1 LKNSDKERVTGDRL
15 KPCSYSKLITYHLVA
30 ALESHQITRRAERDA
45 RGADCFKRS
54 SDYLSEGDKT
64 NMPVKKY
71 LKESIKLGD
80 KELTVE
86 TGRVAKQADGS
97 VVIRY
102 GDTMLLVA
110 AVGAPHT
117 REGIDFF
124 PLTVEYREAN
134 YAAGRIPGNYF
145 RREGRP
151 TEKETLTSRLI
162 DRPCRP
168 LFTEGYKNE
177 TQVIASVISADPDN
191 NPDVIAITGASCALY
206 LSDIPFPNPIAGVRV
221 GLIDGR
227 YIINPT
233 YDETRESR
241 LNLIVAG
248 TEEAIVMVEAGASEV
263 SEEIMV
269 EALMLAHK
277 EINRLC
283 RWQRELYKALDIQKR
298 AVEAPALNE
307 EMLGEIERNY
317 SDRLR
322 ASLDT
327 TQQEKRAS
335 YAAVDALKKEVVDSY
350 PEDQPEKRQMAKKI
364 FDHLKETIFRDDIL
378 NKRRRPDGRRFS
390 EIRPITCEVGWL
402 PRVHG
407 SALFTRG
414 ETQALVTTTL
424 GTKDDEQ
431 FMDDLEKGEV
441 KRRFLLHY
449 NFPHYSVGEVGRFG
463 SSSRREIGHGALARR
478 SIEGVLP
485 DESQF
490 PYTIRIVSD
499 ITESNGSSSM
509 ASICG
514 GILSLM
520 DAGVPLKAPVAGV
533 AMGLVMEGNKYAILS
548 DIAGAEDHY
557 GDMDFKV
564 AGTRE
569 GITAL
574 QMDIKISGIN
584 ASILAEALEQAKK
597 GRLHILDAMEKTIA
611 EPREDIAPYAP
622 RIIQIKINPDK
633 IREVIGPGGKIIRAL
648 VEETGAKID
657 VEDDGTISI
666 ASADGAAAQAAID
679 RIRGI
684 TAEAEIGQTYL
695 GTVSRIVDF
704 GAFVE
709 IFPGTDGLLHISE
722 IADRRVKDVRD
733 ELKEGQQIMV
743 KCIGKEGNKIKL
755 SRKAILRDE
764 QQKAE
769 AAGAGDGE

>member
-1 LKNSDKERVTGDRL
+1 MS
-15 KPCSYSKLITYHLVA
+15 
-30 ALESHQITRRAERDA
+30 
-45 RGADCFKRS
+45 
-54 SDYLSEGDKT
+54 
-64 NMPVKKY
+64 VKKY

-86 TGRVAKQADGS
+86 TGRVAKQANGS

-110 AVGAPHT
+110 AVGAQSP

-124 PLTVEYREAN
+124 PLTVEYRESN

-151 TEKETLTSRLI
+151 NEKEVLTARCI
-162 DRPCRP
+162 DRPFRP
-168 LFTEGYKNE
+168 LFTEGYRNE
-177 TQVIASVISADPDN
+177 TQVVATVISADPDN
-191 NPDVIAITGASCALY
+191 DPDVIAITGASCALY
-206 LSDIPFPNPIAGVRV
+206 LSDIPFSTPIAGVRV

-227 YIINPT
+227 YVINPT
-233 YDETRESR
+233 YDERRESR
-241 LNLIVAG
+241 LNLVVAG
-248 TEEAIVMVEAGASEV
+248 TEEAIVMVEAGALEV

-283 RWQRELYKALDIQKR
+283 RWQKELYKALEIQKR
-298 AVEAPALNE
+298 EVVAPVLNE

-317 SDRLR
+317 SDKLR
-322 ASLDT
+322 AALDT
-327 TQQEKRAS
+327 TQQNKLAS
-335 YAAVDALKKEVVDSY
+335 YAGVDALKKEVVESY
-350 PEDQPEKRQMAKKI
+350 PEDQLEQRLMAKKI
-364 FDHLKETIFRDDIL
+364 FDHLKEKIFRDDIL
-378 NKRRRPDGRRFS
+378 NNRRRPDGRRFS

-431 FMDDLEKGEV
+431 FIDDLERGEV

-478 SIEGVLP
+478 SIEPVLP
-485 DESQF
+485 DEADF
-490 PYTIRIVSD
+490 PYTLRIVSD

-520 DAGVPLKAPVAGV
+520 DAGVPLKRTVAGV

-564 AGTRE
+564 AGSRD

-574 QMDIKISGIN
+574 QMDIKIGGIN
-584 ASILAEALEQAKK
+584 AQIMAEALEQARK
-597 GRLHILDAMEKTIA
+597 GRLHILGVMEKAIA
-611 EPREDIAPYAP
+611 EPRTDIAPHAP

-633 IREVIGPGGKIIRAL
+633 IRDVIGPGGKMIRSI

-657 VEDDGTISI
+657 VEDDGTVSI
-666 ASADGAAAQAAID
+666 ATADAEAAKAAVD
-679 RIRGI
+679 KIRGL
-684 TAEAEIGQTYL
+684 TAEAEIGETYL

-733 ELKEGQQIMV
+733 ELKEGQQVLV

-764 QQKAE
+764 KQKAE
-769 AAGAGDGE
+769 AAGAGEAE

>member
-1 LKNSDKERVTGDRL
+1 MS
-15 KPCSYSKLITYHLVA
+15 
-30 ALESHQITRRAERDA
+30 
-45 RGADCFKRS
+45 
-54 SDYLSEGDKT
+54 
-64 NMPVKKY
+64 VKKY

-86 TGRVAKQADGS
+86 TGRIAKQADGS

-110 AVGAPHT
+110 AVSAPT
-117 REGIDFF
+117 AREGIDFF
-124 PLTVEYREAN
+124 PLTVEYRESN

-151 TEKETLTSRLI
+151 NEKEILTCRLI

-168 LFTEGYKNE
+168 LFADGFRNE

-191 NPDVIAITGASCALY
+191 NPDVIAITGASCALF
-206 LSDIPFPNPIAGVRV
+206 LSDIPFLNPIAGVRI
-221 GLIDGR
+221 GLIEGR

-233 YDETRESR
+233 YDEVRESR

-283 RWQRELYKALDIQKR
+283 RWQKELYRALEIQKR
-298 AVEAPALNE
+298 EVVPVTLNE
-307 EMLGEIERNY
+307 EMLGEIQRNY
-317 SDRLR
+317 ADRLR
-322 ASLDT
+322 AALDT
-327 TQQEKRAS
+327 TNQEKRDS
-335 YAAVDALKKEVVDSY
+335 YAAVDALKKEVVESY
-350 PEDQPEKRQMAKKI
+350 PEDQPEQRQMAKLV
-364 FDHLKETIFRDDIL
+364 FDHLKESLFRDDIL
-378 NKRRRPDGRRFS
+378 NNRRRPDGRRFS

-402 PRVHG
+402 PRAHG

-414 ETQALVTTTL
+414 ETQALVATTL
-424 GTKDDEQ
+424 GTKEDEQ
-431 FMDDLEKGEV
+431 FVDDLEKGEV
-441 KRRFLLHY
+441 KRRFMLNY
-449 NFPHYSVGEVGRFG
+449 NFPQYSVGEVGRFG
-463 SSSRREIGHGALARR
+463 SPGRREIGHGALARR
-478 SIEGVLP
+478 AIEAVLP
-485 DESQF
+485 DQSDF

-509 ASICG
+509 ASVCG

-533 AMGLVMEGNKYAILS
+533 AMGLVMEGNKYAILT

-564 AGTRE
+564 TGTRS

-574 QMDIKISGIN
+574 QMDIKIGGIN
-584 ASILAEALEQAKK
+584 AQIMAEALEQARK
-597 GRLHILDAMEKTIA
+597 GRLYILSAMEKTLA
-611 EPREDIAPYAP
+611 EPRAAISLHAP

-633 IREVIGPGGKIIRAL
+633 IRDVIGPGGKVIRSL

-657 VEDDGTISI
+657 VSDDGTISI
-666 ASADGAAAQAAID
+666 ATASGAAAEAAVN
-679 RIRGI
+679 RIRGL
-684 TAEAEIGQTYL
+684 TAEAEVGQTYL

-755 SRKAILRDE
+755 SRKAVLRDE
-764 QQKAE
+764 SRQAE
-769 AAGAGDGE
+769 AASSGDSD

>member
-1 LKNSDKERVTGDRL
+1 MS
-15 KPCSYSKLITYHLVA
+15 
-30 ALESHQITRRAERDA
+30 
-45 RGADCFKRS
+45 
-54 SDYLSEGDKT
+54 
-64 NMPVKKY
+64 VKKY

-110 AVGAPHT
+110 AVASNSP

-124 PLTVEYREAN
+124 PLTVEYRESN
-134 YAAGRIPGNYF
+134 FAAGRIPGNYF

-151 TEKETLTSRLI
+151 NEKETLTSRLI

-168 LFTEGYKNE
+168 LFTEGFRNE

-206 LSDIPFPNPIAGVRV
+206 LSDIPFPNPIAGVRI
-221 GLIDGR
+221 GLIEGR

-233 YDETRESR
+233 YNEVRESR

-283 RWQRELYKALDIQKR
+283 RWQKELYKALEIQKR
-298 AVEAPALNE
+298 EVIPPALNE
-307 EMLGEIERNY
+307 EMMGEIERNY
-317 SDRLR
+317 SERLR

-335 YAAVDALKKEVVDSY
+335 YAAIDALKKEVVESY
-350 PEDQPEKRQMAKKI
+350 PEDQPEQRQMAKKI

-378 NKRRRPDGRRFS
+378 NNRRRPDGRRFS

-431 FMDDLEKGEV
+431 FIDDIEKGEI

-449 NFPHYSVGEVGRFG
+449 NFPHFSVGEVGRFG
-463 SSSRREIGHGALARR
+463 SSSRREIGHGVLARR
-478 SIEGVLP
+478 AIEPVLP
-485 DESQF
+485 EESEF

-509 ASICG
+509 ASVCG

-520 DAGVPLKAPVAGV
+520 DAGVPLKRPVAGV
-533 AMGLVMEGNKYAILS
+533 AMGLVMEGNKYAILT

-564 AGTRE
+564 TGTRD
-569 GITAL
+569 GITEL
-574 QMDIKISGIN
+574 QMDIKIGGIN
-584 ASILAEALEQAKK
+584 AQIMAEALEQAKK
-597 GRLHILDAMEKTIA
+597 GRMHILGVMERTIA
-611 EPREDIAPYAP
+611 EPRAEIAPYAP

-633 IREVIGPGGKIIRAL
+633 IRDVIGPGGKMIRSI

-684 TAEAEIGQTYL
+684 TAEAEVGQTYL

-733 ELKEGQQIMV
+733 ELKEGQQVMV

-755 SRKAILRDE
+755 SRKAVLRE
-764 QQKAE
+764 EKQRAE
-769 AAGAGDGE
+769 AAGGGED

>member
-1 LKNSDKERVTGDRL
+1 
-15 KPCSYSKLITYHLVA
+15 
-30 ALESHQITRRAERDA
+30 
-45 RGADCFKRS
+45 
-54 SDYLSEGDKT
+54 
-64 NMPVKKY
+64 MPVKKY

-80 KELTVE
+80 KDLTVE

-97 VVIRY
+97 IVIQY

-110 AVGAPHT
+110 AVAAPHA

-151 TEKETLTSRLI
+151 TEKEVLTSRLI

-168 LFTEGYKNE
+168 LFAEGFRNE

-206 LSDIPFPNPIAGVRV
+206 LSDIPFLNPIAGVRI
-221 GLIDGR
+221 GLIEGR
-227 YIINPT
+227 YIVNPT
-233 YDETRESR
+233 YDEARESR

-283 RWQRELYKALDIQKR
+283 RWQKELYKALDVKKR
-298 AVEAPALNE
+298 EVEASQLNE
-307 EMLGEIERNY
+307 EMVGEIERNY
-317 SDRLR
+317 AERMR
-322 ASLDT
+322 QSLDT
-327 TQQEKRAS
+327 TTQEKRDS
-335 YAAVDALKKEVVDSY
+335 YAAIDALKKEVVEGY
-350 PEDQPEKRQMAKKI
+350 PEDQVERRQMAKLI
-364 FDHLKETIFRDDIL
+364 FDHLKEKIFRDDIL
-378 NKRRRPDGRRFS
+378 NNRRRPDGRRFS
-390 EIRPITCEVGWL
+390 EIRPISIETGWL

-407 SALFTRG
+407 SSLFTRG
-414 ETQALVTTTL
+414 ETQALVTATL
-424 GTKDDEQ
+424 GTKEDEQ

-478 SIEGVLP
+478 ALETVLP
-485 DESQF
+485 DESEF

-509 ASICG
+509 ASVCG
-514 GILSLM
+514 GTLSMM

-533 AMGLVMEGNKYAILS
+533 AMGLVMEGNKYAILT

-564 AGTRE
+564 TGTKE

-574 QMDIKISGIN
+574 QMDIKIAGIN
-584 ASILAEALEQAKK
+584 AQIMAEALEQARK
-597 GRLHILDAMEKTIA
+597 GRLYILSLMEKALPEARPEISA
-611 EPREDIAPYAP
+611 HAP

-633 IREVIGPGGKIIRAL
+633 IRDVIGPGGKMIRSL

-657 VEDDGTISI
+657 VSDDGTISI
-666 ASADGAAAQAAID
+666 ATPSGAAAEAAVN

-684 TAEAEIGQTYL
+684 TAEAEVGQAYL

-733 ELKEGQQIMV
+733 ELKEGQQILV

-755 SRKAILRDE
+755 SRKAVLRDE
-764 QQKAE
+764 ERKAE
-769 AAGAGDGE
+769 AASAGESD

>member
-1 LKNSDKERVTGDRL
+1 MT
-15 KPCSYSKLITYHLVA
+15 
-30 ALESHQITRRAERDA
+30 
-45 RGADCFKRS
+45 
-54 SDYLSEGDKT
+54 
-64 NMPVKKY
+64 VKKY
-71 LKESIKLGD
+71 LKESIKVGD
-80 KELTVE
+80 HDLTVE
-86 TGRVAKQADGS
+86 VGRVAKQADGS
-97 VVIRY
+97 CVIRY
-102 GDTMLLVA
+102 GDTMVLCA
-110 AVGAPHT
+110 AVGGQTP
-117 REGIDFF
+117 REGVDFF

-134 YAAGRIPGNYF
+134 YSAGRIPGNYF

-151 TEKETLTSRLI
+151 NEKEVLTSRLI

-168 LFTEGYKNE
+168 LFTDGYRNE
-177 TQVIASVISADPDN
+177 TQVITTVISADPDN
-191 NPDVIAITGASCALY
+191 NPDVVAITGASCALY

-221 GLIDGR
+221 GLVDGR
-227 YIINPT
+227 YVVNPT
-233 YDETRESR
+233 YDEVRDSR

-248 TEEAIVMVEAGASEV
+248 TEEAIVMVEAGAHEV

-283 RWQRELYKALDIQKR
+283 RWQKELYKALGIEKR
-298 AVEAPALNE
+298 AVEPAALNE

-317 SDRLR
+317 ADRLR
-322 ASLDT
+322 AALDT
-327 TQQEKRAS
+327 TNQEKRAS
-335 YAAVDALKKEVVDSY
+335 YAAVDALKKEVVESY
-350 PEDQPEKRQMAKKI
+350 PEDQVEQRSMAKKCY
-364 FDHLKETIFRDDIL
+364 DHLKEKIFRDDIL
-378 NKRRRPDGRRFS
+378 NQRRRPDGRRFS

-402 PRVHG
+402 PRTHG

-478 SIEGVLP
+478 ALEAVLP
-485 DESQF
+485 DDTKF

-509 ASICG
+509 ASVCG
-514 GILSLM
+514 GALSLM

-533 AMGLVMEGNKYAILS
+533 AMGLVMEGNKYAILT

-564 AGTRE
+564 AGTQE

-574 QMDIKISGIN
+574 QMDIKITGVN
-584 ASILAEALEQAKK
+584 AQIMSEALAQAKK
-597 GRLHILDAMEKTIA
+597 GRLFILGAMEQTLG
-611 EPREDIAPYAP
+611 EPRTALSPHAP
-622 RIIQIKINPDK
+622 RIIKIKINPDK
-633 IREVIGPGGKIIRAL
+633 IRDVIGPGGKVIRAL

-657 VEDDGTISI
+657 VEDDGTVSI
-666 ASADGAAAQAAID
+666 ATSDSAAADAAVN
-679 RIRGI
+679 RIRGL
-684 TAEAEIGQTYL
+684 TAEAEVGQTYV

-722 IADRRVKDVRD
+722 IADRRVRDVRD
-733 ELKEGQQIMV
+733 ELREGQQIMV

-755 SRKAILRDE
+755 SRKAVLRE
-764 QQKAE
+764 EAGAE
-769 AAGAGDGE
+769 AASDAG

>member
-1 LKNSDKERVTGDRL
+1 
-15 KPCSYSKLITYHLVA
+15 
-30 ALESHQITRRAERDA
+30 
-45 RGADCFKRS
+45 
-54 SDYLSEGDKT
+54 
-64 NMPVKKY
+64 MPVKKY

-80 KELTVE
+80 KDLTVE

-97 VVIRY
+97 VIIQY

-110 AVGAPHT
+110 AVGAQTT

-168 LFTEGYKNE
+168 LFAEGYRNE

-206 LSDIPFPNPIAGVRV
+206 LSDIPFLNPIAGVRI
-221 GLIDGR
+221 GLIEGR
-227 YIINPT
+227 YIVNPT
-233 YDETRESR
+233 YDEVRESR

-248 TEEAIVMVEAGASEV
+248 TEEAIVMVEAGATEV

-283 RWQRELYKALDIQKR
+283 RWQKELYKALDIQKR
-298 AVEAPALNE
+298 EVQQETLNE
-307 EMLGEIERNY
+307 EMLAEIQGKY

-322 ASLDT
+322 AALDT
-327 TQQEKRAS
+327 TSQEKRDS

-350 PEDQPEKRQMAKKI
+350 PEDPPELRLMAKKI
-364 FDHLKETIFRDDIL
+364 FDHLKESIFRDDIL
-378 NKRRRPDGRRFS
+378 NNRRRPDGRRFS
-390 EIRPITCEVGWL
+390 EIRPISCEVGWL

-424 GTKDDEQ
+424 GTKEDEQ
-431 FMDDLEKGEV
+431 FIDDLEKGEL

-478 SIEGVLP
+478 ALEGVLP
-485 DESQF
+485 DDTTF
-490 PYTIRIVSD
+490 PYTLRIVSD

-509 ASICG
+509 ATVCG
-514 GILSLM
+514 GSMSML

-574 QMDIKISGIN
+574 QMDIKITGVNSQIM
-584 ASILAEALEQAKK
+584 AEALAQAKK
-597 GRLHILDAMEKTIA
+597 GRLHILDAMAQTLSQARPEMS
-611 EPREDIAPYAP
+611 PFAP
-622 RIIQIKINPDK
+622 RIIKIKINPDK
-633 IREVIGPGGKIIRAL
+633 IRDVIGPGGKVIRGL
-648 VEETGAKID
+648 VEKTGCKID
-657 VEDDGTISI
+657 VEDTGRINI
-666 ASADGAAAQAAID
+666 ASSNLA
-679 RIRGI
+679 
-684 TAEAEIGQTYL
+684 
-695 GTVSRIVDF
+695 
-704 GAFVE
+704 
-709 IFPGTDGLLHISE
+709 
-722 IADRRVKDVRD
+722 
-733 ELKEGQQIMV
+733 
-743 KCIGKEGNKIKL
+743 
-755 SRKAILRDE
+755 
-764 QQKAE
+764 KAE
-769 AAGAGDGE
+769 EAKRE

>member
-1 LKNSDKERVTGDRL
+1 
-15 KPCSYSKLITYHLVA
+15 
-30 ALESHQITRRAERDA
+30 
-45 RGADCFKRS
+45 
-54 SDYLSEGDKT
+54 
-64 NMPVKKY
+64 MPVKKY

-97 VVIRY
+97 VIIGY

-110 AVGAPHT
+110 AVGAPHA

-124 PLTVEYREAN
+124 PLTVEYRESN

-151 TEKETLTSRLI
+151 NEKETLTCRLI

-168 LFTEGYKNE
+168 LFAEGYRNE

-206 LSDIPFPNPIAGVRV
+206 LSDIPFMNPIAGVRI
-221 GLIDGR
+221 GLIEGR
-227 YIINPT
+227 YIVNPT
-233 YDETRESR
+233 YDEVRESR

-263 SEEIMV
+263 SEEIML
-269 EALMLAHK
+269 EALLLAHK

-283 RWQRELYKALDIQKR
+283 RWQKELYKALDIQKR
-298 AVEAPALNE
+298 EVTPVELNQ

-317 SDRLR
+317 TDKLR
-322 ASLDT
+322 AALDT
-327 TQQEKRAS
+327 TSQEKRSS
-335 YAAVDALKKEVVDSY
+335 YAAVDALKKEVVEGY
-350 PEDQPEKRQMAKKI
+350 PEDQPERRQVAKQL
-364 FDHLKETIFRDDIL
+364 FDHLKEKIFRDDIL
-378 NKRRRPDGRRFS
+378 NQRRRPDGRRFS
-390 EIRPITCEVGWL
+390 EIRPISCEIGWL

-414 ETQALVTTTL
+414 ETQALVTATL
-424 GTKDDEQ
+424 GTKEDEQ
-431 FMDDLEKGEV
+431 FMDDLEKGEI

-463 SSSRREIGHGALARR
+463 TSSRREIGHGALARR
-478 SIEGVLP
+478 AIEPVLP
-485 DESQF
+485 LDSEF

-509 ASICG
+509 ASVCG

-533 AMGLVMEGNKYAILS
+533 AMGLVMEGNKYAILT

-564 AGTRE
+564 TGTRE

-574 QMDIKISGIN
+574 QMDIKIAGIN
-584 ASILAEALEQAKK
+584 AQIMAEALEQAKK
-597 GRLHILDAMEKTIA
+597 GRLHILGVMEQSIA
-611 EPREDIAPYAP
+611 QPREEISQHAP

-633 IREVIGPGGKIIRAL
+633 IRDVIGPGGKMIRSI

-657 VEDDGTISI
+657 VSDDGTISI
-666 ASADGAAAQAAID
+666 ATASGEAAEAAVNK
-679 RIRGI
+679 IRGL
-684 TAEAEIGQTYL
+684 TAEADVGQTYL

-764 QQKAE
+764 NRKAE
-769 AAGAGDGE
+769 ATSAGDSE

>member
-1 LKNSDKERVTGDRL
+1 
-15 KPCSYSKLITYHLVA
+15 
-30 ALESHQITRRAERDA
+30 
-45 RGADCFKRS
+45 
-54 SDYLSEGDKT
+54 
-64 NMPVKKY
+64 MPVKKY
-71 LKESIKLGD
+71 LKETIKLGGRD
-80 KELTVE
+80 LTVE

-97 VVIRY
+97 VVVRY

-110 AVGAPHT
+110 AVGAPSP

-124 PLTVEYREAN
+124 PLTVEYREHN

-151 TEKETLTSRLI
+151 GEKEVLTCRLI

-168 LFTEGYKNE
+168 LFTEGYRNE
-177 TQVIASVISADPDN
+177 TQIIASVISADQEND
-191 NPDVIAITGASCALY
+191 PDVIAITGASLALY
-206 LSDIPFPNPIAGVRV
+206 LSDIPFETPIAGVRV
-221 GLIDGR
+221 GLIEGR

-233 YDETRESR
+233 YDEVRESR

-248 TEEAIVMVEAGASEV
+248 TEEAIVMVEAGAKEV

-283 RWQRELYKALDIQKR
+283 RWQKELYKALGIEKR
-298 AVEAPALNE
+298 PVTPPQLNE

-317 SDRLR
+317 SEKMR
-322 ASLDT
+322 AALDT
-327 TQQEKRAS
+327 ESQGKQAS
-335 YAAVDALKKEVVDSY
+335 YASIDALKKEVVEAH
-350 PEDQPEKRQMAKKI
+350 PEDAPEQRAMAKKI
-364 FDHLKETIFRDDIL
+364 FDHLKEKIFRDDIL

-390 EIRPITCEVGWL
+390 EIRPIECEVGWL
-402 PRVHG
+402 PRTHG

-414 ETQALVTTTL
+414 ETQAMVTSTL
-424 GTKDDEQ
+424 GTKADEQ
-431 FMDDLEKGEV
+431 FMDDLESGEI

-463 SSSRREIGHGALARR
+463 STSRREIGHGALARR
-478 SIEGVLP
+478 ALEPVLP
-485 DESQF
+485 SEEEF
-490 PYTIRIVSD
+490 PYSLRIVSD

-514 GILSLM
+514 GSLSMM
-520 DAGVPLKAPVAGV
+520 DAGVPVKKPVAGV

-564 AGTRE
+564 AGTAD

-574 QMDIKISGIN
+574 QMDIKIGGIN
-584 ASILAEALEQAKK
+584 AMIMQEALEQARK
-597 GRLHILDAMEKTIA
+597 GRMHILSVMEQA
-611 EPREDIAPYAP
+611 LPAAREDLSPYAP
-622 RIIQIKINPDK
+622 RIITIKINPDK
-633 IREVIGPGGKIIRAL
+633 IRDVIGPGGKIIRSI

-657 VEDDGTISI
+657 VEDDGTVFI
-666 ASADGAAAQAAID
+666 ASADEQAAQAAVA
-679 RIRGI
+679 RIRGL
-684 TAEAEIGQTYL
+684 TAEADIGATYV

-722 IADRRVKDVRD
+722 IANHRVRDVRD
-733 ELKEGQQIMV
+733 ELKEGQQIVV

-755 SRKAILRDE
+755 SRKAVLRDE
-764 QQKAE
+764 QGNNGAE
-769 AAGAGDGE
+769 GDSDQ